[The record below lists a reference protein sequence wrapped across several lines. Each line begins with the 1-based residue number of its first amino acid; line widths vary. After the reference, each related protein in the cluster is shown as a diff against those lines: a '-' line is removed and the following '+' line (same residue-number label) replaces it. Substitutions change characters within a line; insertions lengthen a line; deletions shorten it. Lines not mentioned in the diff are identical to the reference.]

1 MADSDETLA
10 FLEVTVEG
18 VNFAAQAVYVE
29 VEDNDRLID
38 RAVIVLDDAHGAI
51 SDLPREGQGVKVD
64 LGWMT
69 EHAVMF
75 DGEIVRVITEAFGEE
90 ARRVTLVAMDA
101 SYQMMQGA
109 PKTRDHTGTLS
120 SIVSTIVGEYSIP
133 VGQIELEP
141 DPEFTEET
149 PLRQT
154 NKKDW
159 AFLQDA
165 AARYGARV
173 FIEFNEGVSKFY
185 MVSEAKLMQGDPM
198 GELSYTGGLSE
209 LVEFRYQRV
218 AASAAPVRAAVTIDP
233 GTGQVV
239 TAAPPPA
246 PTPEPA
252 PASDPTR
259 AEILDKAG
267 GGLGDDYTTAFEQ
280 VGKAKRKPEQQRPQA
295 IVRGLPSDT
304 TLPGLLTQVDP
315 TRALGLHG
323 EGLAVGTVHLRA
335 KGKVSI
341 TGIVNWAE
349 GDWYVRQVQH
359 LYADH
364 DYWSRFVVT
373 R

>member
-1 MADSDETLA
+1 MADSDDVLA

-38 RAVIVLDDAHGAI
+38 RAVVVLDDAHGAI
-51 SDLPREGQGVKVD
+51 SDLPREGQSVKVD

-75 DGEIVRVITEAFGEE
+75 EGEIVRVITEAFSEE

-101 SYQMMQGA
+101 SYQLMQGL

-120 SIVSTIVGEYSIP
+120 SIAKTIVGEYSIP
-133 VGQIELEP
+133 VGQVELEP
-141 DPEFTEET
+141 DPEFTEEM
-149 PLRQT
+149 PLRQV

-165 AARYGARV
+165 ASKYGARIFV
-173 FIEFNEGVSKFY
+173 EVNEGASKFY
-185 MVSEAKLMQGDPM
+185 MVSESKLLQGDPM

-218 AASAAPVRAAVTIDP
+218 AASAAPVREAVTIDP
-233 GTGQVV
+233 DTGEVV
-239 TAAPPPA
+239 TAAAPPP

-252 PASDPTR
+252 PAADDTR
-259 AEILDKAG
+259 GTILDEAG
-267 GGLGDDYTTAFEQ
+267 GGLGDDYKTAFEQ
-280 VGKAKRKPEQQRPQA
+280 VGKANRKPEQQRPQT
-295 IVRGLPSDT
+295 IVRGLPSDIK
-304 TLPGLLTQVDP
+304 LPDLLTKVDP
-315 TRALGLHG
+315 TRAMGLHG
-323 EGLAVGTVHLRA
+323 EGLAVGTVQLRA

-364 DYWSRFVVT
+364 NYWSRFVVT